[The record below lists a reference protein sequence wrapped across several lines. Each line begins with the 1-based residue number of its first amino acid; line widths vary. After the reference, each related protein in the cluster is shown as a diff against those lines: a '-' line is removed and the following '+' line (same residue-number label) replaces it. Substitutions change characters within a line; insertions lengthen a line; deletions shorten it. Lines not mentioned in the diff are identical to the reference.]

1 MKISMN
7 FILVETIIYINV
19 TLWLDE
25 KHIEQRLD
33 HNKLREITINIIQT
47 IENINMN

>member
-1 MKISMN
+1 MKKN
-7 FILVETIIYINV
+7 GVETIIYINV

-25 KHIEQRLD
+25 KHIEQRLH
-33 HNKLREITINIIQT
+33 HNKLRKIAIKIIQA